1 MTLPHQAPLY
11 PIPDVLTPFGV
22 LDQQASGGICCNPT
36 KEGQSKKTFSES
48 TRDSMAGVI
57 SMNKSTA
64 DSVVVP
70 VSYNCTFCDLTCGT
84 MAYWRKHHYT
94 VHYKEGHKQSF
105 KKKVDVHRSVRE
117 KRIYQAKKNKAA
129 FDINVKVQGG
139 GIVGQAFAIRLGI
152 ARALNAL
159 DSTNRPGLKQRGLLT
174 RDARVKERRKYG
186 LKKARKAS
194 QFSKR

>member
-1 MTLPHQAPLY
+1 MSLPKPIRATGRRKCAVAQIIMTSGRGEFTINAQPAADYLHNDAFLLNAVQSPL
-11 PIPDVLTPFGV
+11 DVINT
-22 LDQQASGGICCNPT
+22 
-36 KEGQSKKTFSES
+36 E
-48 TRDSMAGVI
+48 
-57 SMNKSTA
+57 
-64 DSVVVP
+64 
-70 VSYNCTFCDLTCGT
+70 
-84 MAYWRKHHYT
+84 
-94 VHYKEGHKQSF
+94 
-105 KKKVDVHRSVRE
+105 
-117 KRIYQAKKNKAA
+117 AA

-139 GIVGQAFAIRLGI
+139 GIVGQDFAIRLGI